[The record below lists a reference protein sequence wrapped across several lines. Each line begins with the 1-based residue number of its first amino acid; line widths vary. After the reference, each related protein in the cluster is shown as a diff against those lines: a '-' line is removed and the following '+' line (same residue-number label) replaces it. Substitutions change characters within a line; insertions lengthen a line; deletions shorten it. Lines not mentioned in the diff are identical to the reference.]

1 LIHWQLSL
9 IRFFT
14 PASTLMAILAA
25 VRDCLRTR
33 AALQIEVLAL
43 RHQLNV
49 LQRSV
54 KRRKLTAE
62 DRFLWARLSRFW
74 IGWRSALVMVK
85 PETVIAWHRK
95 GFRVVW
101 AWKVR
106 RGQLGR
112 PPVSREIRKLIRQ
125 MSPRESAVGL
135 LTASFPISVTHNLRW
150 IGSPLAVPILRTARK
165 VLQTDRRSAH
175 DQNCPPKGVFLVLKL
190 KFYTKIFAL

>member
-1 LIHWQLSL
+1 MPFTLLVNSLWFPETRVWLIHWQLSL

-33 AALQIEVLAL
+33 AALEIEALAL
-43 RHQLNV
+43 RHQHNV

-54 KRRKLTAE
+54 KRPKLIAA

-74 IGWRSALVMVK
+74 TGWRSALVMVK
-85 PETVIAWHRK
+85 PEAVIAWHRK

-112 PPVSREIRKLIRQ
+112 PPISREIRKLIRQ
-125 MSPRESAVGL
+125 MSRE
-135 LTASFPISVTHNLRW
+135 N
-150 IGSPLAVPILRTARK
+150 PLWG
-165 VLQTDRRSAH
+165 
-175 DQNCPPKGVFLVLKL
+175 C
-190 KFYTKIFAL
+190 

>member
-1 LIHWQLSL
+1 
-9 IRFFT
+9 
-14 PASTLMAILAA
+14 MAILAA
-25 VRDCLRTR
+25 VRDCLRAR

-54 KRRKLTAE
+54 KRPRLTAE

-74 IGWRSALVMVK
+74 TGWRSALVIVK

-101 AWKVR
+101 TWKVR
-106 RGQLGR
+106 RGQPGR

-125 MSPRESAVGL
+125 MSRESALGRG
-135 LTASFPISVTHNLRW
+135 ADPR
-150 IGSPLAVPILRTARK
+150 RTA
-165 VLQTDRRSAH
+165 
-175 DQNCPPKGVFLVLKL
+175 
-190 KFYTKIFAL
+190 